1 MNIFKFTLLFC
12 LTLAVGNLFAQKNPA
27 EVKADKYYQQYSYYK
42 AIAKYSEVE
51 KLTLDGCRKLADSYS
66 KVFDY
71 PSAEETYNLFI
82 AKSKATPEDF
92 FNYALVLKS
101 NGKYTEA
108 NVWMKKFADLRPK
121 DLRTVNYLKTSEELS
136 SYRKDQGRFAIE
148 NISIN
153 TEDKDFAPTYFNS
166 SVVFTS
172 SRTGIPSIVRKYNWD
187 KFPFLNLFQF
197 EKKDGEISEPY
208 YFYPRFNKK
217 WHEGNASFSNDGTF
231 MAFTS
236 DNYKSKSSDGV
247 VKLQIFF
254 SSFDGRRWSEPEPFK
269 LNNPEYSVG
278 HPSLTKDGKTLYFA
292 SDMKGG
298 FGGVDL
304 YRIQR
309 DSKGN
314 WGKAENLGPK
324 VNTEG
329 NDVFPF
335 YNEKIKTLIYSSNGL
350 NGLGGLD
357 VFYSRN
363 VNGTFAD
370 SKNMGAPINSPYDD
384 FTFIIDDA
392 LKSGYFASNRE
403 GGIGDDDIYSFIVK
417 KSPFGAKRIIGV
429 AKDRKGRP
437 LIDTDVTLYGED
449 GKAIS
454 TIKTLANGAY
464 EFDAEADKLYSL
476 NGIKPKYTEGKNSAD
491 THGKE
496 DVVVADVILDNMF
509 KRLIGTAKDK
519 TGEILA
525 ETVVR
530 LTEKGGAEIGTITTG
545 KDGKYGFDI
554 VANKLYALVGKKPNY
569 LDGKNSANSNTPEEV
584 IVADVILQDLKKDR
598 LIHVDPIY
606 FDLNKSFIRPD
617 AALVLDKIVEIM
629 NEYPTM
635 EIELGSHTDCRSSAA
650 YNIKLSTARAKS
662 SADYIKKRITRPE
675 RIYGKGYGETRLL
688 NNCPCEGKVKSTCT
702 EEEHQLNR
710 RTEFKII
717 KM

>member
-1 MNIFKFTLLFC
+1 
-12 LTLAVGNLFAQKNPA
+12 
-27 EVKADKYYQQYSYYK
+27 
-42 AIAKYSEVE
+42 
-51 KLTLDGCRKLADSYS
+51 
-66 KVFDY
+66 
-71 PSAEETYNLFI
+71 
-82 AKSKATPEDF
+82 
-92 FNYALVLKS
+92 
-101 NGKYTEA
+101 
-108 NVWMKKFADLRPK
+108 
-121 DLRTVNYLKTSEELS
+121 
-136 SYRKDQGRFAIE
+136 
-148 NISIN
+148 
-153 TEDKDFAPTYFNS
+153 
-166 SVVFTS
+166 
-172 SRTGIPSIVRKYNWD
+172 
-187 KFPFLNLFQF
+187 
-197 EKKDGEISEPY
+197 
-208 YFYPRFNKK
+208 
-217 WHEGNASFSNDGTF
+217 
-231 MAFTS
+231 MAFTR
-236 DNYKSKSSDGV
+236 DNYRSKSSDGV

-254 SSFDGRRWSEPEPFK
+254 SSYDGRRWSEPEPFK

-278 HPSLTKDGKTLYFA
+278 HPCLTKDGKTLYFA

-309 DSKGN
+309 DAKGN
-314 WGKAENLGPK
+314 WGKAENLGAK

-329 NDVFPF
+329 NEVFPF

-350 NGLGGLD
+350 NGIGGLD
-357 VFYSRN
+357 VFYARN
-363 VNGTFAD
+363 VNNSFSD
-370 SKNMGAPINSPYDD
+370 PKNIGAPINSAYDD
-384 FTFIIDDA
+384 FTFIIDDEV
-392 LKSGYFASNRE
+392 KSGYFASNRE
-403 GGIGDDDIYSFIVK
+403 GGIGDDDIYSFVVK

-429 AKDRKGRP
+429 AKDRKGRT
-437 LIDTDVTLYGED
+437 LIDTDVTLYSED

-464 EFDAEADKLYSL
+464 EFDAEADLIYTL
-476 NGIKPKYTEGKNSAD
+476 NGVKTKYTEGKNTAD

-509 KRLIGTAKDK
+509 KKLIGTAKDK

-530 LTEKGGAEIGTITTG
+530 LTEKGGPEIGTVTTL
-545 KDGKYGFDI
+545 KDGKYAFDI
-554 VANKLYALVGKKPNY
+554 LANKLYALVGKKPNY

-584 IVADVILQDLKKDR
+584 IVADVVLQDLKKDR

-617 AALVLDKIVEIM
+617 AALILDKIVEIM

-635 EIELGSHTDCRSSAA
+635 EIELGSHTDCRSSAT

-662 SADYIKKRITRPE
+662 SAEYIKKRITRPE
-675 RIYGKGYGETRLL
+675 RIYGKGYGESKLL